1 MNRKIVLKII
11 ALLVLTPVLV
21 LVSLVSLDSFEND
34 RINRMCF
41 SIEIGD
47 SYSESMDKISDHW
60 FIDKVEWTGD
70 ILKRLDIEGG
80 LTHVESLLSG
90 RKISC
95 SIEHKDDQV
104 VGVSTGSHFWEWLHE

>member
-1 MNRKIVLKII
+1 
-11 ALLVLTPVLV
+11 
-21 LVSLVSLDSFEND
+21 
-34 RINRMCF
+34 MCF